1 MNTTRIQA
9 AYQVAVATMMA
20 ASPDMPQSVA
30 EAAVEA
36 IASLVLATIVE
47 ELDTDEA
54 EDAVKH

>member
-1 MNTTRIQA
+1 
-9 AYQVAVATMMA
+9 MMA